1 MRKFIYARVS
11 TADKGQTIE
20 NQTHAICE
28 AHSDVMMTFCDKGV
42 SGTVNPSKRPGFAR
56 MMSIIKPGDVVVI
69 AAFDRLSRNTKD
81 FLTLIDELKAK
92 GVSLVSMRERLDTS
106 TSQGYLMAT
115 QFMGFAQYE
124 RDLISERT
132 KASLKRLKDEG
143 KQLGRHSSGD
153 TDKAAKMVSEGCS
166 VADIVSVTGVSR
178 ATVYRMKKAA

>member
-11 TADKGQTIE
+11 TNDKGQTIE

-28 AHSDVMMTFCDKGV
+28 AHSDVMMTFCDEGI
-42 SGTVNPSKRPGFAR
+42 SGTVAPSKRPGFNR
-56 MMSIIKPGDVVVI
+56 MMSVIKSGDVVVI
-69 AAFDRLSRNTKD
+69 AAFDRVSRNTKD
-81 FLTLIDELKAK
+81 FLSLIDELKAK
-92 GVSLVSMRERLDTS
+92 GVSLVSLRERIDTT

-115 QFMGFAQYE
+115 QFMAFAQYE

-143 KQLGRHSSGD
+143 KVLGRHSTGD
-153 TDKAAKMVSEGCS
+153 LVEAAKMLSEGCS
-166 VADIVSVTGVSR
+166 VADVVSVTGVSR